1 MERSSVHMELTPIQ
15 KEILTA
21 LINLYRTK
29 KQAIKGEDIA
39 EIIDRNPGTV
49 RNQMQSLK
57 ALGLV
62 EGVPGP
68 KGGYKATGAT
78 YRALS
83 LAEMDKE
90 TMVPIR
96 RNDEIIPNAT
106 AAEISFTT
114 VRHPDLCNATV
125 HVIGDIRKFDTGD
138 TIAVG
143 PTPVNKLVM
152 QGEVIGRDDTE
163 NSLLFVIQEMVSLPK
178 KPVKNYVKE
187 QAISI
192 PTTATIQEASRI
204 LVENKIHGAPVRDKN
219 SIVGIATLTDIGK
232 TLAEGKTSLKIK
244 DIMTKRI
251 IWVEGDVPLYEVVR
265 IFNKE
270 KVGRLLVRIN
280 GEFVGIISKTD
291 ILHQLIVY

>member
-1 MERSSVHMELTPIQ
+1 MELTPIQ

-39 EIIDRNPGTV
+39 EVIERNPGTV

-68 KGGYKATGAT
+68 KGGYKATGET

-83 LAEMDKE
+83 LSDMEKEMN
-90 TMVPIR
+90 VPLR
-96 RNDEIIPNAT
+96 RNDELISNAT

-125 HVIGDIRKFDTGD
+125 HVIGDIRKFDVGD
-138 TIAVG
+138 NILIG

-152 QGEVIGRDDTE
+152 RGSVIGRDDTE
-163 NSLLFVIQEMVSLPK
+163 NTVLFVIQEMVSLPK
-178 KPVKNYVKE
+178 KPIKNYIKDNP
-187 QAISI
+187 IMI
-192 PTTATIQEASRI
+192 PSNATIQEASRI
-204 LVENKIHGAPVRDKN
+204 LVKNNIHGAPVKDKDG
-219 SIVGIATLTDIGK
+219 IVGIVTLTDIGK
-232 TLAEGKTSLKIK
+232 TLAEGRTSLKIK
-244 DIMTKRI
+244 DIMTKEI
-251 IWVEGDVPLYEVVR
+251 ISVDGEMPLYEVVK

-270 KVGRLLVRIN
+270 KVGRLMVKVD
-280 GEFVGIISKTD
+280 GELIGLISKTD
-291 ILHQLIVY
+291 ILSRLVVF

>member
-1 MERSSVHMELTPIQ
+1 MELTPIQ

-21 LINLYRTK
+21 LINLYRTR

-39 EIIDRNPGTV
+39 EIIERNPGTV

-83 LAEMDKE
+83 LSDMDKE
-90 TMVPIR
+90 MNVPLR
-96 RNDEIIPNAT
+96 RNDELIENAT
-106 AAEISFTT
+106 ASEISFTT

-125 HVIGDIRKFDTGD
+125 HVIGDIRKFDVGD
-138 TIAVG
+138 SIVIG

-152 QGEVIGRDDTE
+152 RGSVIGRDDTQ
-163 NSLLFVIQEMVSLPK
+163 NSILFIIQEMISLPK
-178 KPVKNYVKE
+178 KPVKDYVHDNP
-187 QAISI
+187 ITILS
-192 PTTATIQEASRI
+192 TATIQEASRI
-204 LVENKIHGAPVRDKN
+204 LVKNNIHGAPVKDKDKIAG
-219 SIVGIATLTDIGK
+219 IVTLTDIGK

-244 DIMTKRI
+244 DIMTRDI
-251 IWVEGDVPLYEVVR
+251 ISIDGDMPLNEVVR
-265 IFNKE
+265 VFNKE
-270 KVGRLLVRIN
+270 KVGRLMVKVN
-280 GEFVGIISKTD
+280 GELIGLISKTD
-291 ILHQLIVY
+291 ILSKLAVY

>member
-1 MERSSVHMELTPIQ
+1 MELTPIQ

-29 KQAIKGEDIA
+29 KHAIKGEDIA
-39 EIIDRNPGTV
+39 EVIERNPGTV

-68 KGGYKATGAT
+68 KGGYKATGDT

-83 LAEMDKE
+83 LSDMDKE
-90 TMVPIR
+90 MNVPLR
-96 RNDEIIPNAT
+96 RNDEVIDNAT

-125 HVIGDIRKFDTGD
+125 HVIGDIRKFDVGD
-138 TIAVG
+138 NIVIG

-152 QGEVIGRDDTE
+152 RGSVIGRDDTE
-163 NSLLFVIQEMVSLPK
+163 NTVLFVIQEMISLPK
-178 KPVKNYVKE
+178 KPVKNYIKE
-187 QAISI
+187 NPITI
-192 PTTATIQEASRI
+192 PSNATIQEASRI
-204 LVENKIHGAPVRDKN
+204 LVKNNIHGAPVKDKDG
-219 SIVGIATLTDIGK
+219 IVGIVTLTDIGK

-244 DIMTKRI
+244 DIMTREI
-251 IWVEGDVPLYEVVR
+251 ISVDGDLPLYEVVK

-270 KVGRLLVRIN
+270 KVGRLMVKVN
-280 GEFVGIISKTD
+280 GELAGLISKTD
-291 ILHQLIVY
+291 ILSKLVVY

>member
-1 MERSSVHMELTPIQ
+1 MELTPIQ

-21 LINLYRTK
+21 LINLYREK

-39 EIIDRNPGTV
+39 QVINRNPGTV

-68 KGGYKATGAT
+68 KGGYKATGET

-83 LAEMDKE
+83 LMEVEKE
-90 TMVPIR
+90 TVVPIK
-96 RNDEIIPNAT
+96 RNEELVQNAT

-125 HVIGDIRKFDTGD
+125 HVLGDIKKFDIGDNI
-138 TIAVG
+138 IIG

-152 QGEVIGRDDTE
+152 RGEIIGRDDTD
-163 NSLLFVIQEMVSLPK
+163 NTLLFVIQEMVSLPK
-178 KPVKNYVKE
+178 KAVKNYIKKD
-187 QAISI
+187 SI
-192 PTTATIQEASRI
+192 TIPATATIQEASRI

-219 SIVGIATLTDIGK
+219 AMVGIVTLTDIGK

-244 DIMTKRI
+244 DIMTKKLI
-251 IWVEGDVPLYEVVR
+251 FVDGEMPLYEVIKV
-265 IFNKE
+265 FNKE
-270 KVGRLLVRIN
+270 KVGRLLVQVN
-280 GEFVGIISKTD
+280 GEIAGLISKSD
-291 ILHQLIVY
+291 ILDKLVVY

>member
-1 MERSSVHMELTPIQ
+1 MELTPIQ

-21 LINLYRTK
+21 LINLYRER

-39 EIIDRNPGTV
+39 EIINRNAGTV

-78 YRALS
+78 YRALCIS
-83 LAEMDKE
+83 ELDKE
-90 TMVPIR
+90 MIVPIR
-96 RNDEIIPNAT
+96 RNEELVQNTT

-125 HVIGDIRKFDTGD
+125 HVIGDIKKFDIGD
-138 TIAVG
+138 IITIG

-152 QGEVIGRDDTE
+152 RGEIIGRDDTE

-178 KPVKNYVKE
+178 KPVKYFVKE
-187 QAISI
+187 QPITVPS
-192 PTTATIQEASRI
+192 TATIQEASRI

-219 SIVGIATLTDIGK
+219 AIVGIVTLTDIGK

-244 DIMTKRI
+244 DIMTKKI
-251 IWVEGDVPLYEVVR
+251 ISIDGELPLYEVVR
-265 IFNKE
+265 VFNKE
-270 KVGRLLVRIN
+270 KVGRLLVSIN
-280 GEFVGIISKTD
+280 GEIVGLISKTD
-291 ILHQLIVY
+291 ILDKLAVY

>member
-1 MERSSVHMELTPIQ
+1 MELTPIQ

-21 LINLYRTK
+21 LINLYRTR

-39 EIIDRNPGTV
+39 EIIKRNPGTV

-83 LAEMDKE
+83 LSEMDKE
-90 TMVPIR
+90 TNVPIR
-96 RNDEIIPNAT
+96 RNDEIIENAT
-106 AAEISFTT
+106 ASEISFTT

-125 HVIGDIRKFDTGD
+125 HVIGDIRKFDVGD
-138 TIAVG
+138 SILIG
-143 PTPVNKLVM
+143 PTPVNKLVIR
-152 QGEVIGRDDTE
+152 GSVIGRDDTQ
-163 NSLLFVIQEMVSLPK
+163 NSILFVIQEMISLPK
-178 KPVKNYVKE
+178 KPVKNYIRE
-187 QAISI
+187 NPITI
-192 PTTATIQEASRI
+192 PATATIQEASRI
-204 LVENKIHGAPVRDKN
+204 LVKNNIHGAPVKDKDG
-219 SIVGIATLTDIGK
+219 IVGIVTLTDIGK

-244 DIMTKRI
+244 DIMTKEI
-251 IWVEGDVPLYEVVR
+251 ISVDGETPLYEVVK

-270 KVGRLLVRIN
+270 RVGRLMIRVN
-280 GEFVGIISKTD
+280 GELVGLISKTD
-291 ILHQLIVY
+291 ILSRLAFY